1 MLCGVFKLFDR
12 QMRSRA
18 HDNPAFNINIAHKMA
33 SNFKKGSNGEGR
45 NLANRDK
52 CNKRHSFAGPVC
64 HYTKQHLSSLGRI
77 SDFAKNLD
85 VHLDSSNSENDR
97 EQNVLF
103 WPPFWKHFFV
113 KTAGTLQACHD
124 RNTWRWSAFPKF
136 FSTLKLIFRFLFLF
150 FCFTFGLFYFSN
162 YHRQWAAIKPNINKY
177 KPLQS
182 TQDERWRTYFN

>member
-1 MLCGVFKLFDR
+1 MVNFDFSLVFVQGFSYSSFFSCISERALRVMLCGVFKLFDR

-64 HYTKQHLSSLGRI
+64 HYTKQHLSSLGRT

-103 WPPFWKHFFV
+103 WPPF
-113 KTAGTLQACHD
+113 
-124 RNTWRWSAFPKF
+124 
-136 FSTLKLIFRFLFLF
+136 
-150 FCFTFGLFYFSN
+150 
-162 YHRQWAAIKPNINKY
+162 
-177 KPLQS
+177 
-182 TQDERWRTYFN
+182 